1 MFTKQA
7 VGAFIAGGVLVGG
20 ITLAMGV
27 AGGTGTAT
35 TSAGTTSAGESSA
48 QYTAKHAWVATAQN
62 SVTTTLPIPA
72 GERLTII
79 SVFTV
84 TGQLSGCTLNA
95 SLNGTAFTLTDL
107 SEDVEG
113 GTPTPTQF
121 QPFSLDSGTMTCPFA
136 AMVVGYLTPIP
147 AG

>member
-7 VGAFIAGGVLVGG
+7 VGAFLAGGVLVGG
-20 ITLAMGV
+20 VAFAGV
-27 AGGTGTAT
+27 AHGASTAVTTAATSTGQ
-35 TSAGTTSAGESSA
+35 SDA

-72 GERLTII
+72 GERLTIT

-121 QPFSLDSGTMTCPFA
+121 QPFSLDSGTMTCPYA
-136 AMVVGYLTPIP
+136 ARMVGYLTPIP